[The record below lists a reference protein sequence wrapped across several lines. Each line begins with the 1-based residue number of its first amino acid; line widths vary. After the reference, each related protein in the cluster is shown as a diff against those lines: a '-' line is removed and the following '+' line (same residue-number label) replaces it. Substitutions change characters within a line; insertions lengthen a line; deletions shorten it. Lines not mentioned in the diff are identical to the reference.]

1 MARQSSRRTSRT
13 EGAAPRTSYRGAA
26 GLKRMEQ
33 ELARKEAERELRKNT
48 PREPFRFFCSPGEE
62 REIVIVDDQPD
73 FFRNEH
79 QLKDRTTG
87 RYSKFVPC
95 IDEAANCPVCAAP
108 DAKQPY
114 FAMYLTVIDLTPYT
128 NRDGDEIE
136 WSKKLLVVKA
146 SQQKKFSRLY
156 AKHGTL
162 RGLNLLMT
170 RTGDKSAAIGDDIE
184 DLGFFDEEELE
195 EFVTEYTDREG
206 NVQEIIG
213 HEPFDYEEIFPDMT
227 ERQLAAIAGVDS
239 GSVGNRRSDDE
250 SIGRSRPGRSRNR
263 GDEEEEDE
271 PAPRRSSRR
280 ASRDEEDEEEPPR
293 RARGRRAAQED
304 EEEEEAPTPRRSSRR
319 AAASEE
325 EEEEEPAPRRGRG
338 RAAAAEEEEEE
349 EAPRRAASSSAAS
362 RRAAIRGARR

>member
-1 MARQSSRRTSRT
+1 MARQSSRRTGRT
-13 EGAAPRTSYRGAA
+13 EEAAPRTSYRGAA

-33 ELARKEAERELRKNT
+33 ELARKEAEREMRKNT
-48 PREPFRFFCSPGEE
+48 PREPFRFFCTSGEE
-62 REIVIVDDQPD
+62 REIIIVDDEPD

-108 DAKQPY
+108 EAKQPY

-128 NRDGDEIE
+128 NRDGEEIE

-146 SQQKKFSRLY
+146 SQQKKFSRLF

-184 DLGFFDEEELE
+184 DLGFYEEDELE

-213 HEPFDYEEIFPDMT
+213 HEPYDYEEIFPDMT

-239 GSVGNRRSDDE
+239 GTVGNRRNDDE

-263 GDEEEEDE
+263 AEEDEEE

-280 ASRDEEDEEEPPR
+280 ASRDEEEEEEAPR

-304 EEEEEAPTPRRSSRR
+304 EEEEAPAPRRSSRR
-319 AAASEE
+319 AAAVEE
-325 EEEEEPAPRRGRG
+325 EEDEPAPRRGRG
-338 RAAAAEEEEEE
+338 RAEEEEE
-349 EAPRRAASSSAAS
+349 EAEDEPAPRRTASTSAAS